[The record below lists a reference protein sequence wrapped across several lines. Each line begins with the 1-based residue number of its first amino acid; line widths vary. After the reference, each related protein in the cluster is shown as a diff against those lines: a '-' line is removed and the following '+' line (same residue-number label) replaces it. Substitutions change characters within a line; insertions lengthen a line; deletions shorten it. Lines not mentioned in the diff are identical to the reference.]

1 MSESLSMSKR
11 RVLAIINYVCL
22 FLLVILFYIGKY
34 HGWGFIII
42 AGLGATLLVNL
53 ATFRILHLKT
63 KLWKQ
68 VHSNADQ
75 LDERQ
80 MIRTLE
86 SVKLSYIIFSF
97 LSLLVIFY
105 ISLMAGKHDSM
116 IMLIYV
122 SLLYLAH
129 TLPSSI
135 LAWTEREV

>member
-1 MSESLSMSKR
+1 MSQSISKSKR
-11 RVLAIINYVCL
+11 RLLAIINYFCL
-22 FLLVILFYIGKY
+22 ILLVALFYFGKY
-34 HGWGFIII
+34 HGWNVMIFSGLAVVLII
-42 AGLGATLLVNL
+42 NL

-63 KLWKQ
+63 LLWKQ
-68 VHSNADQ
+68 VHSKAEH

-80 MIRTLE
+80 MQKTLE
-86 SVKLSYIIFSF
+86 SVKLSYIIFTII
-97 LSLLVIFY
+97 SLLVIFG

-135 LAWTEREV
+135 LAWTEKEI

>member
-1 MSESLSMSKR
+1 MSQSISKPKR
-11 RVLAIINYVCL
+11 RLLAIINYFCL
-22 FLLVILFYIGKY
+22 LLLIALFYFGKY
-34 HGWGFIII
+34 YGWNFMIFSGLAVVLII
-42 AGLGATLLVNL
+42 NL

-63 KLWKQ
+63 LLWKQ
-68 VHSNADQ
+68 VHSKSEH

-80 MIRTLE
+80 MQRTLE
-86 SVKLSYIIFSF
+86 SVKLSYIIFTII
-97 LSLLVIFY
+97 SLLVIFS

-135 LAWTEREV
+135 LAWTEKEV